1 MDVDNIFTVKST
13 HYLLIMERT
22 YQVTYACDSLDPNP
36 IVKIFNE
43 FNEMS
48 DWIEEEVSN
57 RMDWIIQHSPWT
69 ISNDE
74 WYELQ
79 ENEYS
84 LIKVKE
90 I

>member
-1 MDVDNIFTVKST
+1 MNK
-13 HYLLIMERT
+13 H
-22 YQVTYACDSLDPNP
+22 YQVTYACDHMDTMPT
-36 IVKIFNE
+36 VKVFDVFE
-43 FNEMS
+43 DMS

-57 RMDWIIQHSPWT
+57 RMDWIVQHSPWT

-90 I
+90 V

>member
-1 MDVDNIFTVKST
+1 MDK
-13 HYLLIMERT
+13 R
-22 YQVTYACDSLDPNP
+22 YQVTYACDYMDTNP
-36 IVKIFNE
+36 IIKTFDL
-43 FNEMS
+43 FDEMS

-57 RMDWIIQHSPWT
+57 RMDWIVQHSPWT

-90 I
+90 V

>member
-1 MDVDNIFTVKST
+1 MLSQST
-13 HYLLIMERT
+13 HNSRTLIIMERT

-36 IVKIFNE
+36 IVRIFNE

-48 DWIEEEVSN
+48 DWIEETVAD
-57 RMDWIIQHSPWT
+57 RMDWFVQHSPWT

-74 WYELQ
+74 WYEQ
-79 ENEYS
+79 REIEYS

-90 I
+90 V

>member
-1 MDVDNIFTVKST
+1 MDK
-13 HYLLIMERT
+13 H
-22 YQVTYACDSLDPNP
+22 YQVTYACDYMDTNP
-36 IVKIFNE
+36 TVKVFDLFE
-43 FNEMS
+43 DMS
-48 DWIEEEVSN
+48 DWIEETVSQ
-57 RMDWIIQHSPWT
+57 RMDWIVQHSPWT

>member
-1 MDVDNIFTVKST
+1 
-13 HYLLIMERT
+13 MERT
-22 YQVTYACDSLDPNP
+22 YQVTYACDYMDTNP
-36 IVKIFNE
+36 TVKVFDLFE
-43 FNEMS
+43 DMS

-57 RMDWIIQHSPWT
+57 RMDWIVQHSPWT

>member
-1 MDVDNIFTVKST
+1 
-13 HYLLIMERT
+13 MEKT
-22 YQVTYACDSLDPNP
+22 YQVTYACYTLDQNP
-36 IVKIFNE
+36 IVKVFNE

-48 DWIEEEVSN
+48 DWIEVEVSN
-57 RMDWIIQHSPWT
+57 RVDWIIQHSPWT

-74 WYELQ
+74 WYEIQ

>member
-1 MDVDNIFTVKST
+1 
-13 HYLLIMERT
+13 MERT
-22 YQVTYACDSLDPNP
+22 YQVTYACDYMDTNP
-36 IVKIFNE
+36 TVKVFDLFE
-43 FNEMS
+43 DMS
-48 DWIEEEVSN
+48 DWIEETVAD
-57 RMDWIIQHSPWT
+57 RMDWIVQHSPWT